1 MSRKL
6 WALLAPFHKEFSK
19 YITGV
24 VVRQALLVAGGYSLV
39 WLLRAATAHS
49 EIPPWVFIAGLVLYD
64 IGLLRL
70 DLGLN
75 TQFAKRVSY
84 PMFGH
89 LRSLAL
95 RKVFEMPLEWHH
107 RQDSGV
113 LVGKVNNGVG
123 KVVQTAESLSR
134 DLAPA
139 LIHTGLSLIPL
150 LYFSRLTTPFLLIAL
165 AVFLWLTI
173 LENQSRR
180 PFRKSRYQN
189 YARDFGMFSEC
200 VQYMQP
206 LVQFGQTGRMMRRY
220 RKMQR
225 AIIEQ
230 GVAEVAVGN
239 RYAWKRN
246 TLLSVTKR
254 ACQGIWIWQYR
265 SGALDVAM
273 VMYLNMLTEELL
285 NSFWNYAGLLE
296 RVYDSAEAARIFVNL
311 LSETP
316 SISDTAWARAFP
328 LPEQV
333 GVEMVGVNFSY
344 TQGSTVLRRFN
355 LQVEPGSVVGIVGR
369 SGSGK
374 TTIHHLLSRMFE
386 PQEGRILVS
395 GTDIRSWPLKQL
407 RGLFSTV
414 SQNGGVFFT
423 NVSVADA
430 IRFARPEATF
440 REVVQ
445 AAKCACIHEDIARMP
460 KKYQTRIGQRGVT
473 LSKGQQQR
481 LALAQALVAFDER
494 RKVLILDEFTSALD
508 SETEGRILAN
518 LAPWIAGKTVIII
531 AHRLSTL
538 RKVADRIVV
547 LDRTGVVE
555 DGPHAEL
562 IRQNGWYA
570 EMAKLQAIA

>member
-39 WLLRAATAHS
+39 WVLRAAIAHS
-49 EIPPWVFIAGLVLYD
+49 DVPPWVFIAGLVLYD

-75 TQFAKRVSY
+75 THFAKRVSY

-107 RQDSGV
+107 KQDSGV

-150 LYFSRLTTPFLLIAL
+150 LYFSQLTTPFLLIAL
-165 AVFLWLTI
+165 AVFFWLTL
-173 LENQSRR
+173 LENRSRK

-230 GVAEVAVGN
+230 GVAEVEVGN

-254 ACQGIWIWQYR
+254 SCQGIWIWQYR
-265 SGALDVAM
+265 SGALDAAM

-296 RVYDSAEAARIFVNL
+296 RVYDSAEPARIFVKL
-311 LSETP
+311 LNEKP
-316 SISDTAWARAFP
+316 SIVDSAWARP
-328 LPEQV
+328 VSLPEQV
-333 GVEMVGVNFSY
+333 GIEMVDVDFSY
-344 TQGSTVLRRFN
+344 MQGTSVLRRFN
-355 LQVEPGSVVGIVGR
+355 LSVEPGSVVGIVGR
-369 SGSGK
+369 SG
-374 TTIHHLLSRMFE
+374 
-386 PQEGRILVS
+386 
-395 GTDIRSWPLKQL
+395 
-407 RGLFSTV
+407 
-414 SQNGGVFFT
+414 
-423 NVSVADA
+423 
-430 IRFARPEATF
+430 
-440 REVVQ
+440 
-445 AAKCACIHEDIARMP
+445 
-460 KKYQTRIGQRGVT
+460 
-473 LSKGQQQR
+473 
-481 LALAQALVAFDER
+481 
-494 RKVLILDEFTSALD
+494 
-508 SETEGRILAN
+508 
-518 LAPWIAGKTVIII
+518 AGK
-531 AHRLSTL
+531 
-538 RKVADRIVV
+538 
-547 LDRTGVVE
+547 
-555 DGPHAEL
+555 
-562 IRQNGWYA
+562 
-570 EMAKLQAIA
+570 